1 MTSLSN
7 NKQKITENKLFIE
20 NYKIL
25 QISPENENNLE
36 YNYHTVDIVANK
48 LNNISKKN
56 FTLACNID
64 RSGSMS
70 FKENDNFTTL
80 QYTIH
85 TIKSIIYYL
94 SDVKSEEKNIKDL
107 NIDIII
113 NAFDNL
119 NSKIGRIKI
128 GENTSDFIKKLDNI
142 FPRGSTNISD
152 AFKIIKEDD
161 YYKNIDN
168 SNKAH
173 ILFTDGVPNLGKLK
187 ANEILEENPGG
198 KQILI
203 GYGKNHGSSLLDNI
217 AKISNGSYYYVD
229 NIENAGMV
237 YGEIIHNLLYECV
250 KDINI
255 NVKGCEIYDFK
266 TNKWINTLKFN
277 SLSSEQF
284 QTVLMRSSWK
294 SVKPIE
300 ITILYKESNNNI
312 LHSKIERFNLYN
324 CTDIKSNKLHRD
336 LTVEK
341 QIFRQKILD
350 YLNQTSSN
358 LNNSEIINLKNKI
371 TVFEKELKLFIK
383 NKELE
388 NDNFMEKLSTDIKI
402 AYKGMDT
409 DIGKKL
415 ITARLLSQG
424 FQRAYEIT
432 NIDYI
437 DNTINANKLG
447 YIYNKSMDLNRGLSI
462 NLNNIN
468 NNNLDNNQDLSSILF
483 NNNNIDRCCSVPVG
497 VKRSVSCYATPLQR
511 DIMKSCSQRIFTENN
526 ETD

>member
-336 LTVEK
+336 L
-341 QIFRQKILD
+341 L
-350 YLNQTSSN
+350 
-358 LNNSEIINLKNKI
+358 
-371 TVFEKELKLFIK
+371 
-383 NKELE
+383 
-388 NDNFMEKLSTDIKI
+388 
-402 AYKGMDT
+402 
-409 DIGKKL
+409 
-415 ITARLLSQG
+415 
-424 FQRAYEIT
+424 
-432 NIDYI
+432 
-437 DNTINANKLG
+437 
-447 YIYNKSMDLNRGLSI
+447 
-462 NLNNIN
+462 
-468 NNNLDNNQDLSSILF
+468 
-483 NNNNIDRCCSVPVG
+483 
-497 VKRSVSCYATPLQR
+497 VK
-511 DIMKSCSQRIFTENN
+511 
-526 ETD
+526 